1 MWWKVKQRIV
11 WSCRQ
16 RSRQHCLSSRNR
28 DAGALVVKE
37 RVAAWLAKCKDHES
51 IPKVVICSIS
61 NREIRPEL
69 ARPDTVTA
77 PDGHFEVII
86 VLYRRSSREGDR
98 DTMYL
103 VNDTREM
110 I

>member
-1 MWWKVKQRIV
+1 M
-11 WSCRQ
+11 
-16 RSRQHCLSSRNR
+16 
-28 DAGALVVKE
+28 
-37 RVAAWLAKCKDHES
+37 
-51 IPKVVICSIS
+51 VIWSIS

-69 ARPDTVTA
+69 ARPDIVTA
-77 PDGHFEVII
+77 PDGHVEVII
-86 VLYRRSSREGDR
+86 VLYRGSSREGDQ